1 MIQYIQHHVV
11 YENPLPQ
18 LRSRHG
24 YFPAV
29 AQLPSGELLAM
40 IAIGEAFESVDLT
53 TYVYRSA
60 DRGLTWELQGP
71 LYDKSVDAYPTSDCL
86 KPLVLRNGTLV
97 ALGYRFDRQDPELPI
112 AIPNTEGI
120 LPGDDIVS
128 YSTDDGRTWT
138 VPKVIPRSTI
148 ELIEI
153 PHNPIQLQSGNLVA
167 SGGLFKTPEGQFPS
181 GQFGVLLRSQDDGKT
196 WDDRV
201 CFFEMAQRSVSAYES
216 NICEMQPGR
225 LVTLCWAHDA
235 MAGQDYPNQVTVSHD
250 DGHTWSNPID
260 TGHVAQSP
268 YLIYLGGERLLTIH
282 SHRGQDPGLF
292 VRVVD
297 FSNDNWNVLAER
309 NIWGAFLGQQIK
321 TQQRFHEMMKRIRF
335 GNPSLLQLDNGE
347 ILAFH
352 WAVDDGQ
359 GKILS
364 HRLRIGE

>member
-1 MIQYIQHHVV
+1 MIQYIQNHVV
-11 YENPLPQ
+11 FDNPLPH

-29 AQLPSGELLAM
+29 TQLPSGELLAM
-40 IAIGEAFESVDLT
+40 IAIGEAFESVDMA
-53 TYVYRSA
+53 TYVYRSS
-60 DRGLTWELQGP
+60 DHGLTWNLQGP
-71 LYDKSVDAYPTSDCL
+71 LYDKSVDTYPTSDFL

-97 ALGYRFDRQDPELPI
+97 GLGYRFHRHDPELPI
-112 AIPNTEGI
+112 AIASTEGI
-120 LPGDDIVS
+120 LPGDNIVS

-138 VPKVIPRSTI
+138 IPQVIPRSTS

-153 PHNPIQLQSGNLVA
+153 PHNPIQLQSDDLVV
-167 SGGLFKTPEGQFPS
+167 SGGLFKTPAGQFPS
-181 GQFGVLLRSQDDGKT
+181 GQFGVLLRSEDDGTT
-196 WDDRV
+196 WDDSVR
-201 CFFEMAQRSVSAYES
+201 FFEMANRSVSAYES

-225 LVTLCWAHDA
+225 LVTICWAHDA

-268 YLIYLGGERLLTIH
+268 YVIYLGGERLLTIH